1 MFSRKIKNQLTE
13 LEDVSSDSEL
23 SDTSSLSLSQEDLF
37 LDNDTKPPPSVPIQ
51 ESKPNPDYPLFIAEY
66 DFSSDADEDLNFKK
80 GDLLYIVNA
89 DEGDWWYAK
98 DKRTSQEGYIPK
110 NYVKK
115 LRRPKPLPRL
125 SKYPLY
131 VAKYDYSSEGD
142 KYLSFKKGE
151 LFYVFNTTEGDWWF
165 ARAKE
170 SNQDGYIPN
179 NYVAQADTLE
189 AEEYV

>member
-1 MFSRKIKNQLTE
+1 M
-13 LEDVSSDSEL
+13 SSDSEL
-23 SDTSSLSLSQEDLF
+23 SDTSSLSLSQEDIF
-37 LDNDTKPPPSVPIQ
+37 FDNDTKPPPSASIQ
-51 ESKPNPDYPLFIAEY
+51 ASNPDPDYPLFIAKY

-98 DKRTSQEGYIPK
+98 AKRTSQGGYIPQ
-110 NYVKK
+110 NYVTK
-115 LRRPKPLPRL
+115 LRQPKPDPKI
-125 SKYPLY
+125 SNCPLY

-142 KYLSFKKGE
+142 KCLSFKKGD
-151 LFYVFNTTEGDWWF
+151 LFYVFNAVEGDWWF
-165 ARAKE
+165 ARAKD
-170 SNQDGYIPN
+170 SNQEGYIPN